1 MQVISDGY
9 HGPVITLDAEAGKV
23 QIKDMKGF
31 HPCPSSGC
39 PSVALADFTDRVTLH
54 SMNVT
59 FGDNGKLAYKVMDEK
74 TGKTLIDYSANKN
87 MGNVTSRYAVFVT
100 ICPSP

>member
-9 HGPVITLDAEAGKV
+9 SGPVITLDAEAGKV
-23 QIKDMKGF
+23 AIRDMKGF

-39 PSVALADFTDRVTLH
+39 PSVALEDFTDRVTLH

-59 FGDNGKLAYKVMDEK
+59 FGNNGKLAYKVTDEK

-87 MGNVTSRYAVFVT
+87 MGNVTSR
-100 ICPSP
+100 